1 MNYAESKKKL
11 DEIRREY
18 GCKGDIIVRTA
29 IQYVVEYGKNTLLD
43 EKWYKQVMKGI
54 DEKHDEAEKEG
65 KILFCTREFEKALI
79 DCAVALSNVPTY
91 DLLMY
96 IQKEVWLG
104 GDGISYD
111 RAIRLLQ
118 NVINYY
124 SEEMEI
130 ADLYAELQCMDFD
143 DNEIVELGFE
153 YILDVFEEEEE

>member
-43 EKWYKQVMKGI
+43 EKWYKQVTKGI